1 METNQY
7 NSTEFSFD
15 AERIAEDLLNFV
27 NCFSH
32 DDATFARTIARG
44 HKTLQQSVMR
54 LFIRTIREMA
64 GVTPDERNEQTVKLA
79 KRITEIA
86 EDYPLPLV

>member
-1 METNQY
+1 MEEKVY
-7 NSTEFSFD
+7 HSTEFSFD

-32 DDATFARTIARG
+32 DEATFAKTIARG

-64 GVTPDERNEQTVKLA
+64 EVVPDERNEQTVKLA

>member
-1 METNQY
+1 MEGKVY
-7 NSTEFSFD
+7 HSTEFSFD

-32 DDATFARTIARG
+32 DEATFAKTIARG

-64 GVTPDERNEQTVKLA
+64 EVIPDGRNEQTVKLA

-86 EDYPLPLV
+86 DDYPLPLV